1 MKYRSERIA
10 SNNRSLNAV
19 RAPSPKL
26 WSVGDYTLYVRKAFT
41 LVEVLTALAILAF
54 ISSSVVG
61 VINRC
66 TASAA
71 DSVLRIQAF
80 GIARENMEKLLASDS
95 VTEMVEY
102 GTSEKFPAIQWET
115 KVEVFSEPLNST
127 MWARGTCSA
136 DYTDTE
142 GEEQTVELTHWLTDL
157 TDAQMLKID
166 EDEEE
171 QIIETIEEAAEYA
184 DVDEE
189 TIQQWVDNGMLLT
202 KEGYYFK
209 FQLDLYK
216 TTDGNPTVEQ
226 RNQVAEIYPDVL
238 KAAEEQPGQ
247 DRDPTDDKDR
257 PLSERDPR
265 KMSPEEI
272 QKLVDDM
279 MEQFR

>member
-1 MKYRSERIA
+1 MKYHSKKIA
-10 SNNRSLNAV
+10 GNNRRLNAV
-19 RAPSPKL
+19 RC
-26 WSVGDYTLYVRKAFT
+26 TLYAKKAFT
-41 LVEVLTALAILAF
+41 LTEVLAALIILAF
-54 ISSSVVG
+54 ISSSVVV

-71 DSVLRIQAF
+71 DSVLRLQAF
-80 GIARENMEKLLASDS
+80 EVARENMEELLALDS

-127 MWARGTCSA
+127 MWARGICSA

-157 TDAQMLKID
+157 TDEQTLKID
-166 EDEEE
+166 EDKEE

-202 KEGYYFK
+202 KDGFYFK

-216 TTDGNPTVEQ
+216 TTNGNPTVEQ
-226 RNQVAEIYPDVL
+226 RNQVAERYWDL
-238 KAAEEQPGQ
+238 FQAAGVQSGQ
-247 DRDPTDDKDR
+247 DQDQTDDKDL
-257 PLSERDPR
+257 PFTESDLKE
-265 KMSPEEI
+265 MSPEEF
-272 QKLVDDM
+272 
-279 MEQFR
+279 MEFITNL